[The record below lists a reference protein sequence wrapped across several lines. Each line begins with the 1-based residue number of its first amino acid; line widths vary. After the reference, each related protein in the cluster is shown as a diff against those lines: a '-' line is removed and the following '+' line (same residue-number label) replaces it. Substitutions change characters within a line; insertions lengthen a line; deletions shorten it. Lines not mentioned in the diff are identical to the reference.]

1 MDITRADKQ
10 QNGLNKMTGQQT
22 LQLQRQL
29 SMEDLIGGFQTAISP
44 TSAEIEKSNQAKRM
58 KLSTIVS
65 TDSKMAGLDNQA
77 SHQP

>member
-1 MDITRADKQ
+1 
-10 QNGLNKMTGQQT
+10 
-22 LQLQRQL
+22 
-29 SMEDLIGGFQTAISP
+29 MEDLIGGFQTAISP

-65 TDSKMAGLDNQA
+65 TDSKMTGLDNQA